1 MAETVMG
8 ADGTVRPM
16 QRSAQG
22 FWLADAGP
30 VVARP
35 VLGER
40 VRADVVV
47 IGGGYLGMW
56 AAWHA
61 RAAGADVVLLEAD
74 VCGHGPS
81 GRNGGFLNSLW
92 ERVGELAELFG
103 RDAALDVAREAAASI
118 DHIDAWCR
126 EVGVDA
132 HLVRAPM
139 LEVSCAPGQDGV
151 WDDSVA
157 AARAMGRDEEFE
169 EVDAAGA
176 RAVCDSPLFRGGVLW
191 RGAATVHP
199 ARLALGLRGALID
212 AGVRVFEHS
221 RVAGVDDGVDG
232 VRVHVDGG
240 GVVDAGAGVLGI
252 NHASAGVRP
261 LRGALSVASS
271 HVVATEPVPDRLEAL
286 GWTGGEGIGDG
297 RTMLHYFRTTRDGR
311 VVFGWGGGR
320 MGFGARR
327 RAALDVDVEV
337 QDATARDLYDM
348 LPALRGAR
356 IEHAWGGPID
366 VSPVHLPWF
375 GTLKSLHYGFGF
387 TGNGVGP
394 TELGG
399 RILADLAR
407 GASTPLTALP
417 IVGGLPPRRFPP
429 EPARFA
435 GGSLIRAAL
444 VRRDDAEAR
453 GERVDPVTGLI
464 ASLPR
469 LLGMHLPR

>member
-1 MAETVMG
+1 
-8 ADGTVRPM
+8 M

-35 VLGER
+35 VLAEE
-40 VRADVVV
+40 VSADVVV

-56 AAWHA
+56 TAWHL
-61 RAAGADVVLLEAD
+61 RAGGADVVLLESD

-81 GRNGGFLNSLW
+81 GRNGGFVNGLW
-92 ERVGELAELFG
+92 ERVGELAQEYG
-103 RDAALDVAREAAASI
+103 ADAALALGREAAASI
-118 DHIDAWCR
+118 ENIDAWCM
-126 EVGVDA
+126 EQGVDA
-132 HLVRAPM
+132 HVVRAPF
-139 LEVSCAPGQDGV
+139 LEVSAAPGQDGV
-151 WDDSVA
+151 WDDAVA
-157 AARAMGRDEEFE
+157 AARALGLGDE
-169 EVDAAGA
+169 VRTVGA
-176 RAVCDSPLFRGGVLW
+176 REARAICDSPLFRGGVLW
-191 RGAATVHP
+191 SAAATVHP
-199 ARLALGLRGALID
+199 ARLALGLRAQLID
-212 AGVRVFEHS
+212 AGVRVHEHS
-221 RVAGVDDGVDG
+221 RVEGVEDAPDGV
-232 VRVHVDGG
+232 VARVTGG
-240 GVVDAGAGVLGI
+240 GAVRAGAGVLAI
-252 NHASAGVRP
+252 NQASAGVAP

-271 HVVATEPVPDRLEAL
+271 HVVATEPVPELLEAL
-286 GWTGGEGIGDG
+286 GWTGGEGIGDC

-327 RAALDVDVEV
+327 RGALDVDPGV

-348 LPALRGAR
+348 LPALRGVR

-394 TELGG
+394 SELGG

-407 GASTPLTALP
+407 GAATPLTALP
-417 IVGGLPPRRFPP
+417 IVGDLPPKRFPP
-429 EPARFA
+429 EPLRFA
-435 GGSLIRAAL
+435 GGSVIRAAL

-453 GERVDPVTGLI
+453 GARVDPVTGLV
-464 ASLPR
+464 AALPR
-469 LLGMHLPR
+469 LLGLHLPR

>member
-1 MAETVMG
+1 
-8 ADGTVRPM
+8 M

-22 FWLADAGP
+22 YWLADAGP
-30 VVARP
+30 VVAQP
-35 VLGER
+35 VLAER
-40 VRADVVV
+40 VSADVVV

-56 AAWHA
+56 TAWHLA
-61 RAAGADVVLLEAD
+61 QAGASVVLVEAD

-81 GRNGGFLNSLW
+81 GRNGGFLNGMW
-92 ERVGELAELFG
+92 ERVGELSELFG
-103 RDAALDVAREAAASI
+103 PEPALAVAREAARSI
-118 DHIDAWCR
+118 DLIDAWCAAQ
-126 EVGVDA
+126 GVDA

-151 WDDSVA
+151 WDESVA
-157 AARAMGRDEEFE
+157 AARAMGRADELV

-191 RGAATVHP
+191 KGAATVHP
-199 ARLALGLRGALID
+199 ARLSLGLRAQLID
-212 AGVRVFEHS
+212 AGVRVYEHS
-221 RVAGVDDGVDG
+221 RVVGVDDGPDAV
-232 VRVHVDGG
+232 VARIDGG
-240 GVVDAGAGVLGI
+240 GLVAAGAGVLAI
-252 NHASAGVRP
+252 NHASAGVGP
-261 LRGALSVASS
+261 LRRALSVASS
-271 HVVATEPVPDRLEAL
+271 HVVATEPVPELIERL
-286 GWTGGEGIGDG
+286 GWTGGEGIGDC

-320 MGFGARR
+320 MGYGARR
-327 RAALDVDVEV
+327 RAALDVDPGV
-337 QDATARDLYDM
+337 QDATAADLHAM
-348 LPALRGAR
+348 LPLLRDAR

-394 TELGG
+394 AELGG
-399 RILADLAR
+399 RILADLSR
-407 GASTPLTALP
+407 GASSELTALP
-417 IVGGLPPRRFPP
+417 IVGGLPPRTFPP

-453 GERVDPVTGLI
+453 GEGVDPLTGFV

-469 LLGMHLPR
+469 RLGLHLPR

>member
-1 MAETVMG
+1 M
-8 ADGTVRPM
+8 
-16 QRSAQG
+16 
-22 FWLADAGP
+22 
-30 VVARP
+30 ARP
-35 VLGER
+35 VLAGTIS
-40 VRADVVV
+40 ADVVV

-56 AAWHA
+56 TAWHA
-61 RAAGADVVLLEAD
+61 RAAGARVALVEAD

-81 GRNGGFLNSLW
+81 GRNGGFLNGMW
-92 ERVGELAELFG
+92 ERVGELTELFG
-103 RDAALDVAREAAASI
+103 PEAALATAREAAKSI
-118 DHIDAWCR
+118 DLIEAWCLAQ
-126 EVGVDA
+126 GVDA

-151 WDDSVA
+151 WDESVV
-157 AARAMGRDEEFE
+157 AARAMGRGDELV

-191 RGAATVHP
+191 KGAATVHP
-199 ARLALGLRGALID
+199 ARLALGLRERLVE
-212 AGVRVFEHS
+212 AGVEVFEHS
-221 RVAGVDDGVDG
+221 RVVGVEDGPGG
-232 VRVHVDGG
+232 VVVRVDGG
-240 GVVDAGAGVLGI
+240 GTVRAGAGVLAI
-252 NHASAGVRP
+252 NHASAGVAP

-271 HVVATEPVPDRLEAL
+271 HVVATEPVPDKLEAL
-286 GWTGGEGIGDG
+286 GWTGGEGIGDC

-327 RAALDVDVEV
+327 RGALDIDVEV
-337 QDATARDLYDM
+337 QDATARDLYAM
-348 LPALRGAR
+348 LPTLRGVR

-399 RILADLAR
+399 RVLADLA
-407 GASTPLTALP
+407 GGVSSGLTALP
-417 IVGGLPPRRFPP
+417 IVGGLPPRSFPP
-429 EPARFA
+429 EPARFV
-435 GGSLIRAAL
+435 GGSVIRAAL

-453 GERVDPVTGLI
+453 GEGVDPVTGFV
-464 ASLPR
+464 AGLPR
-469 LLGMHLPR
+469 RLGLHLPR

>member
-1 MAETVMG
+1 
-8 ADGTVRPM
+8 
-16 QRSAQG
+16 
-22 FWLADAGP
+22 
-30 VVARP
+30 
-35 VLGER
+35 
-40 VRADVVV
+40 
-47 IGGGYLGMW
+47 
-56 AAWHA
+56 
-61 RAAGADVVLLEAD
+61 
-74 VCGHGPS
+74 
-81 GRNGGFLNSLW
+81 
-92 ERVGELAELFG
+92 
-103 RDAALDVAREAAASI
+103 
-118 DHIDAWCR
+118 
-126 EVGVDA
+126 
-132 HLVRAPM
+132 
-139 LEVSCAPGQDGV
+139 
-151 WDDSVA
+151 
-157 AARAMGRDEEFE
+157 
-169 EVDAAGA
+169 
-176 RAVCDSPLFRGGVLW
+176 
-191 RGAATVHP
+191 
-199 ARLALGLRGALID
+199 
-212 AGVRVFEHS
+212 
-221 RVAGVDDGVDG
+221 
-232 VRVHVDGG
+232 
-240 GVVDAGAGVLGI
+240 
-252 NHASAGVRP
+252 VRP

-286 GWTGGEGIGDG
+286 GWTGGEGIGDC
-297 RTMLHYFRTTRDGR
+297 RTMLHYLRTTRDGR

-327 RAALDVDVEV
+327 RGALDVDPGV
-337 QDATARDLYDM
+337 QDATVRDLYDM

-375 GTLKSLHYGFGF
+375 GTLRSLHYGFGF

-453 GERVDPVTGLI
+453 GERIDPVTGFI

-469 LLGMHLPR
+469 RLGLHLPR

>member
-1 MAETVMG
+1 
-8 ADGTVRPM
+8 M

-22 FWLADAGP
+22 YWLADAGP
-30 VVARP
+30 VVAQP
-35 VLGER
+35 VLAEA
-40 VRADVVV
+40 VSADVVV

-56 AAWHA
+56 TAWHA
-61 RAAGADVVLLEAD
+61 RAAGARVVLLEAD

-81 GRNGGFLNSLW
+81 GRNGGFLNGMW
-92 ERVGELAELFG
+92 ERVGELSELFG
-103 RDAALDVAREAAASI
+103 EGPALAVAREAAKSI
-118 DHIDAWCR
+118 DLIDAWCASN
-126 EVGVDA
+126 GVDA

-151 WDDSVA
+151 WDESVA
-157 AARAMGRDEEFE
+157 AARAMGRGDELV

-191 RGAATVHP
+191 KGAATVHP

-212 AGVRVFEHS
+212 AGVAVHEHS
-221 RVAGVDDGVDG
+221 RVVGVEDSPGGVV
-232 VRVHVDGG
+232 VRVDGG
-240 GVVDAGAGVLGI
+240 GVVRAGAGVLAI
-252 NHASAGVRP
+252 NQASAGVAP

-271 HVVATEPVPDRLEAL
+271 HVVATEPIPEKLEAL
-286 GWTGGEGIGDG
+286 GWTGGEGIGDC

-327 RAALDVDVEV
+327 RGALDVDPGV
-337 QDATARDLYDM
+337 QDATARDLFGM
-348 LPALRGAR
+348 LPALRGVR

-375 GTLKSLHYGFGF
+375 GTLKSLSYGFGF

-399 RILADLAR
+399 RVLADLV
-407 GASTPLTALP
+407 GGVSSELTALP

-429 EPARFA
+429 EPARFV
-435 GGSLIRAAL
+435 GGSAIRAAL

-453 GERVDPVTGLI
+453 GARVDPVSGFV
-464 ASLPR
+464 AGLPR
-469 LLGMHLPR
+469 RLGLHLPR

>member
-1 MAETVMG
+1 MAEMVMG
-8 ADGTVRPM
+8 SDGTVRPM
-16 QRSAQG
+16 QRSALG

-30 VVARP
+30 VVARSA
-35 VLGER
+35 LAARE
-40 VRADVVV
+40 RADVAV

-56 AAWHA
+56 TAWHL
-61 RAAGADVVLLEAD
+61 RAAGADVVLVEAD

-81 GRNGGFLNSLW
+81 GRNGGFLNGMW
-92 ERVGELAELFG
+92 ERVGELDELFG
-103 RDAALDVAREAAASI
+103 REPALAVAREAAASI
-118 DHIDAWCR
+118 DRIAAWC
-126 EVGVDA
+126 EAQGVDA

-157 AARAMGRDEEFE
+157 AARAMGRGDELA

-191 RGAATVHP
+191 KRAATVHP
-199 ARLALGLRGALID
+199 ARLALGLRGALVD
-212 AGVRVFEHS
+212 AGVRVYEHS
-221 RVAGVDDGVDG
+221 RVVGVEDGVGG
-232 VRVHVDGG
+232 VVVRVDGG
-240 GVVDAGAGVLGI
+240 GEVAAGAGVLAI
-252 NHASAGVRP
+252 NHASAGVAP

-271 HVVATEPVPDRLEAL
+271 HVVATEPVPEKLEAL

-327 RAALDVDVEV
+327 RAALDVDAGV
-337 QDATARDLYDM
+337 QDATARDLYAM
-348 LPALRGAR
+348 LPALRGTR

-375 GTLKSLHYGFGF
+375 GTLASLHYGFGF

-394 TELGG
+394 SELGG

-407 GASTPLTALP
+407 GASSPLTALP

-453 GERVDPVTGLI
+453 GARVDPMTGFV
-464 ASLPR
+464 AALPR
-469 LLGMHLPR
+469 RVGLHLPR

>member
-1 MAETVMG
+1 MH
-8 ADGTVRPM
+8 
-16 QRSAQG
+16 RSAQG
-22 FWLADAGP
+22 YWLADAGP
-30 VVARP
+30 VVAQP
-35 VLGER
+35 VLAER
-40 VRADVVV
+40 VSADVVV

-56 AAWHA
+56 TAWHL
-61 RAAGADVVLLEAD
+61 RAAGAAVVLLEAD

-81 GRNGGFLNSLW
+81 GRNGGFLNGMW

-103 RDAALDVAREAAASI
+103 REPALAVAREAAKSI
-118 DHIDAWCR
+118 DLIAAWC
-126 EVGVDA
+126 EAQGVDA

-151 WDDSVA
+151 WDESVA
-157 AARAMGRDEEFE
+157 AARAMGRADEFV
-169 EVDAAGA
+169 EVDGAGA

-191 RGAATVHP
+191 KSAATVHP

-212 AGVRVFEHS
+212 AGVEVYEHARVVEL
-221 RVAGVDDGVDG
+221 RDGPGGVVAGVD
-232 VRVHVDGG
+232 GG
-240 GVVDAGAGVLGI
+240 GEVRAGAGVLAI
-252 NHASAGVRP
+252 NHATAGVRP

-271 HVVATEPVPDRLEAL
+271 HVVATEPVPDKVEAL
-286 GWTGGEGIGDG
+286 GWTGGEGIGDC

-327 RAALDVDVEV
+327 RAALDVDPGV

-348 LPALRGAR
+348 LPALRGVR

-375 GTLKSLHYGFGF
+375 GTLKSLSYGFGF

-399 RILADLAR
+399 RVLADLAR
-407 GASTPLTALP
+407 GASSSLTALP
-417 IVGGLPPRRFPP
+417 LVGGLPPKRFPP

-453 GERVDPVTGLI
+453 GEGVDPVTGLV

-469 LLGMHLPR
+469 RLGLHLPR